1 MGFMTACRALAPG
14 IGLLMKRLEYFILAG
29 ADSIVVSRLGDWCV
43 TEPRNEA
50 GQRLSAARAGSQ
62 DALGQALEACR
73 GYLLVI
79 AQKELGG
86 QLQAKGGASDLVQ
99 ETLLDAVRAFG
110 QFRGQTEAELLQW
123 LRRLLLN
130 NLADFT
136 RLYRQ
141 TGKRRINREVQLKAG
156 DSSAECDSGLAAT
169 GSTPSGQAV
178 NREQEEALQRALDG
192 LPEDYRQVVLLRYR
206 EERTFE
212 EIGHIM
218 GRSANAVRKLWLRAV
233 KRLKEELKGLT

>member
-1 MGFMTACRALAPG
+1 LLIKRFGF
-14 IGLLMKRLEYFILAG
+14 FILAE
-29 ADSIVVSRLGDWCV
+29 ADSIIVSRLGDWCV
-43 TEPRNEA
+43 SEPRNEA

-73 GYLLVI
+73 GYLLQI
-79 AQKELGG
+79 AQEELGG

-110 QFRGQTEAELLQW
+110 QFRGQTETELLQW

-130 NLADFT
+130 NLADFA

-141 TGKRRINREVQLKAG
+141 TGKRQIDREVHLETG
-156 DSSAECDSGLAAT
+156 DSSAERDGGLGAALP
-169 GSTPSGQAV
+169 SPSGHAI
-178 NREQEEALQRALDG
+178 NREQEQALQRALAE

-206 EERTFE
+206 EERSFE

-218 GRSANAVRKLWLRAV
+218 GRSANAIRKLWLRAV
-233 KRLKEELKGLT
+233 QRLKEGLKGLT